1 MFEQL
6 LKYPIDIFRQGDFYF
21 GIRLPGLILFLI
33 FVGLIAA
40 SIWAYRT
47 TQGRTHRG
55 IPGLSHLPPRP
66 RALWAGILS
75 AQAVCDHLPNKP
87 GRFLPRS
94 TIGRIEKYAS
104 DRLRESGIPSE
115 QRKQSA
121 LCP

>member
-55 IPGLSHLPPRP
+55 FRGFLIFLRSP
-66 RALWAGILS
+66 RALWVGILS
-75 AQAVCDHLPNKP
+75 AKAFCDHLPNQP
-87 GRFLPRS
+87 GRLLSRGI
-94 TIGRIEKYAS
+94 IG
-104 DRLRESGIPSE
+104 
-115 QRKQSA
+115 
-121 LCP
+121 

>member
-55 IPGLSHLPPRP
+55 FRGFLIFLRISCT
-66 RALWAGILS
+66 LWTSILS
-75 AQAVCDHLPNKP
+75 AQAFCNGLQNQSR
-87 GRFLPRS
+87 RFLPR
-94 TIGRIEKYAS
+94 GVV
-104 DRLRESGIPSE
+104 G
-115 QRKQSA
+115 
-121 LCP
+121 

>member
-55 IPGLSHLPPRP
+55 FRGFPHLPPHP
-66 RALWAGILS
+66 RTLWTGILS
-75 AQAVCDHLPNKP
+75 AQSPL
-87 GRFLPRS
+87 
-94 TIGRIEKYAS
+94 
-104 DRLRESGIPSE
+104 
-115 QRKQSA
+115 
-121 LCP
+121 

>member
-55 IPGLSHLPPRP
+55 IRGFLIFLRTLALCGLAFCLLK
-66 RALWAGILS
+66 AL
-75 AQAVCDHLPNKP
+75 CDGLPNQP
-87 GRFLPRS
+87 GRFLPR
-94 TIGRIEKYAS
+94 
-104 DRLRESGIPSE
+104 GIVG
-115 QRKQSA
+115 
-121 LCP
+121 